1 MSNVIIIIDTVIV
14 ALNVIFFKE
23 LEIGLYSAIAIYLMG
38 KIIDI
43 VFEGIYFTKL
53 LIIISDKNEEIA
65 KEIGEKISKGTT
77 GLYGKGMYTNK
88 EKLVLMCA
96 IGRNDL
102 AEIKTQIKKIDP
114 KAFLIITN
122 SREVLG
128 VGFKEK

>member
-1 MSNVIIIIDTVIV
+1 
-14 ALNVIFFKE
+14 
-23 LEIGLYSAIAIYLMG
+23 
-38 KIIDI
+38 
-43 VFEGIYFTKL
+43 
-53 LIIISDKNEEIA
+53 
-65 KEIGEKISKGTT
+65 
-77 GLYGKGMYTNK
+77 MYTNT

-102 AEIKTQIKKIDP
+102 AEIKTKIKKIDP

>member
-1 MSNVIIIIDTVIV
+1 MLFIV
-14 ALNVIFFKE
+14 
-23 LEIGLYSAIAIYLMG
+23 
-38 KIIDI
+38 
-43 VFEGIYFTKL
+43 
-53 LIIISDKNEEIA
+53 SDKNKEIA
-65 KEIGEKISKGTT
+65 TFIENNIKRGVT
-77 GLYGKGMYTNK
+77 GIYGKGMYTNK

>member
-1 MSNVIIIIDTVIV
+1 
-14 ALNVIFFKE
+14 
-23 LEIGLYSAIAIYLMG
+23 MG

-53 LIIISDKNEEIA
+53 LFIVSDKNKQIA
-65 KEIGEKISKGTT
+65 DFIENNVRRGVT
-77 GLYGKGMYTNK
+77 GLYGKGLYTNN

-102 AEIKTQIKKIDP
+102 AEIKAEIKKIDP
-114 KAFLIITN
+114 RAFLIITN

-128 VGFKEK
+128 TGFKGY